1 MKRRRAG
8 GGARLLRHS
17 DGLVALALVALPL
30 LLFWRVTLGRE
41 VFYLHDVQYYFYPYH
56 KLVAD
61 TLRAGDLPLWN
72 PYAFSGMPLL
82 GDGQTAIFF
91 APNWLFLVL
100 PPMHALS
107 LIAVLHLGLAGAGM
121 WAYARALGLS
131 RLAALA
137 GALAYMANGFL
148 VARVVHL
155 SIMAG
160 AALIPL
166 VFWSVERLLQRP
178 ARGRLVLV
186 AGCLALQLL
195 SGHPQVPIYTALA
208 LALYVLV
215 VAAQRWW
222 RARHGAAWLPLLL
235 LPVAYLL
242 AGGLAAVQLLPW
254 IELARFS
261 PRAAGAG
268 YAFVTAH
275 ALRGWDWLLWLFP
288 YGYGGPRESW
298 WQALPA
304 TPLPAYLWERLAYV
318 GLLPLALALLAVV
331 GRLTWRS
338 VPHSS
343 ALHDEATGLDRRWAL
358 LLALVVL
365 VLIAVGAATPVG
377 RLVYALPLIGRLR
390 AYARAVSVVCFAL
403 AALAAYGLDDLR
415 RRRVRRGAVTGVAL
429 ALPGVVGG
437 VLLVAAL
444 TPPPPLTSDAPPS
457 RVMAGQA
464 LRWPLP
470 NAFLPLLLALLSAAL
485 LLAAR
490 RRLTPRLGLLMIAL
504 IGIDV
509 FGLALSFNPTT
520 TPAVFER
527 VPPSVRW
534 LRRDQDLFRTASFVV
549 EDVLPPATAQAQLAI
564 SWAMAYGFEEIN
576 GFNSLQ
582 PRRYTDV
589 LFGPDVEDVSYGFL
603 GDGRLLCPGH
613 TLLSMLNVRYALI
626 QPDTGIDPRR
636 DCGSERVAPAER
648 DAFWTRV
655 YSDTNVAIYRNPQPH
670 PRAYAARWV
679 RSVPDAHAILA
690 ALRQPGFDPRL
701 ALVED
706 GLTPAQAA
714 ALSGPGAA
722 RIELRRP
729 DPNALVLEVTSDAP
743 RLIVLSEMWF
753 PGWQATLHGRRV
765 PILRVNYLFRGV
777 VVPAGRHTVE
787 MRYRPLSAQLGVALS
802 GLTLV
807 GLVGLC
813 CGGRPLNGSHP
824 PLLEWL
830 RQSGAGAG

>member
-1 MKRRRAG
+1 MKRRHVR
-8 GGARLLRHS
+8 GGAWLLRHS
-17 DGLVALALVALPL
+17 DGLVALALVGLPL
-30 LLFWRVTLGRE
+30 LLFWRITLGDA

-56 KLVAD
+56 KLVAEM
-61 TLRAGDLPLWN
+61 LRAGDLPLWN

-91 APNWLFLVL
+91 PPNWLFLVL
-100 PPMHALS
+100 PPIHALS

-121 WAYARALGLS
+121 WAYTRALGLS

-166 VFWSVERLLQRP
+166 VFWSVEGLLQRP
-178 ARGRLVLV
+178 ARGRLALA
-186 AGCLALQLL
+186 AGCIALQLL
-195 SGHPQVPIYTALA
+195 SGHPQVPLYTALA

-215 VAAQRWW
+215 VTVQRWW
-222 RARHGAAWLPLLL
+222 QERHSTAWLPLLL

-242 AGGLAAVQLLPW
+242 AGGLAAIQLLPW

-261 PRAAGAG
+261 PRAAGAS

-275 ALRGWDWLLWLFP
+275 SLRGWDWWLWFFP
-288 YGYGGPRESW
+288 YGYGGPRVSW
-298 WQALPA
+298 WQGLPA

-318 GLLPLALALLAVV
+318 GLLPLALALLGVAAP
-331 GRLTWRS
+331 
-338 VPHSS
+338 VP
-343 ALHDEATGLDRRWAL
+343 AAPRGAARPDRRWAL
-358 LLALVVL
+358 LVVL
-365 VLIAVGAATPVG
+365 VALALIAAGAATPVG

-390 AYARAVSVVCFAL
+390 GYARAVSLVCLAL
-403 AALAAYGLDDLR
+403 TALAAYGLDALR
-415 RRRVRRGAVTGVAL
+415 ERRVRPWVVSGVAL
-429 ALPGVVGG
+429 ALPGVVGS

-444 TPPPPLTSDAPPS
+444 TPPLPLTSDAPPS

-470 NAFLPLLLALLSAAL
+470 NAFLPLFLALASAAL

-490 RRLTPRLGLLMIAL
+490 RRLTPRLGWLMIAL

-636 DCGSERVAPAER
+636 DCGSELVAPAER

-670 PRAYAARWV
+670 PRAYAARQV
-679 RSVPDAHAILA
+679 RSMSDARAILA

-714 ALSGPGAA
+714 ALSGSGAVHVA
-722 RIELRRP
+722 LRRP
-729 DPNALVLEVTSDAP
+729 DPTTLLLEVTSDAP

-787 MRYRPLSAQLGVALS
+787 LRYRPLSARLGAALS

-807 GLVGLC
+807 GWVGLG
-813 CGGRPLNGSHP
+813 CGGRRVRGSHP
-824 PLLEWL
+824 PWL
-830 RQSGAGAG
+830 TGIRRSGAGAA